1 VSFLSQLK
9 IVHNTMLIPDDPAH
23 KRRIKLI
30 ERLKEQQNMAQAMLD
45 KKPFKV
51 MKKVWVTDEET
62 GGEVRKLMPV
72 PVRQWYWQYD
82 GVYYFQVFYGKRKIP
97 LKHGKS
103 AVVVGTA
110 EMLPVTIGIIICA
123 VEAGELDAAL
133 KHAYVRKP
141 AE

>member
-1 VSFLSQLK
+1 MSFLSQLK
-9 IVHNTMLIPDDPAH
+9 IVHNTMLNPDDPSH
-23 KRRIKLI
+23 RRRLKLI

-45 KKPFKV
+45 KKSFKV

-72 PVRQWYWQYD
+72 PIRQWYWQYD

-97 LKHGKS
+97 LKNGKS
-103 AVVVGTA
+103 AVVVGSA
-110 EMLPVTIGIIICA
+110 EMLPVTIGILIVA

-133 KHAYVRKP
+133 KDAYVRKP
-141 AE
+141 VE